1 MNLSLSFEFEMFEIF
16 NFDSSETVGRIIL
29 ADYYYNWLYIKRL
42 NYLDD
47 IPMEIQYI
55 SFNFSFGGAF
65 VHVFFNHGRA

>member
-47 IPMEIQYI
+47 IPMEIQCI
-55 SFNFSFGGAF
+55 SFNFSFSGTF

>member
-42 NYLDD
+42 NYFDD
-47 IPMEIQYI
+47 IPMEIQCI
-55 SFNFSFGGAF
+55 SFNFSFGGTF
-65 VHVFFNHGRA
+65 VHLFFNHGRA

>member
-47 IPMEIQYI
+47 IPIEIQCI
-55 SFNFSFGGAF
+55 SFNFSFSGTF
-65 VHVFFNHGRA
+65 VHVFFNQGRA